1 MKTSVIMRQLLF
13 ILTLSILFVS
23 CKKDN
28 ANAEESVEIHLLKSY
43 QTVAAKC
50 QVDPSLS
57 VLQDTATIKD
67 QEILAYSKTEYKFKL
82 TDPAIQKIKA
92 LNDRTPFAVTV
103 NKQVIYYGFYKPSFS
118 SSSCDQSITMDVAWT
133 SGNEI
138 YLKLGYPGQPQGV
151 TIEDKRNDP
160 ILIATLK
167 KQGKL
172 R

>member
-1 MKTSVIMRQLLF
+1 MRPLLF
-13 ILTLSILFVS
+13 ILILAASFVS
-23 CKKDN
+23 CKKENLN
-28 ANAEESVEIHLLKSY
+28 AGETVEIYLLKSY

-50 QVDPSLS
+50 QIDPSLS
-57 VLQDTATIKD
+57 VLQDTATIKNQD
-67 QEILAYSKTEYKFKL
+67 ILAYSKTEYKFKL

-103 NKQVIYYGFYKPSFS
+103 DKQVIYYGFFKPSIS

-138 YLKLGYPGQPQGV
+138 YLRLGYPGQLQGV

-160 ILIATLK
+160 KLIATLK
-167 KQGKL
+167 KQDKL
-172 R
+172 Q